1 MDNGNNDIAK
11 IISDMAHAQAHA
23 VRVGCQITEQRY
35 GRSIRAL
42 RLAFEAAQLDPNV
55 KMPTVLT
62 ATILALFALHEQDQ
76 VNLYANAMIKRDKE
90 QPKWERDFRQGTKET
105 DARHT

>member
-42 RLAFEAAQLDPNV
+42 RLAFEAAQLDPAV
-55 KMPTVLT
+55 KMPSALT
-62 ATILALFALHEQDQ
+62 ATILALFALHEQD
-76 VNLYANAMIKRDKE
+76 
-90 QPKWERDFRQGTKET
+90 TKNIYGNPVVQREE
-105 DARHT
+105 AQA